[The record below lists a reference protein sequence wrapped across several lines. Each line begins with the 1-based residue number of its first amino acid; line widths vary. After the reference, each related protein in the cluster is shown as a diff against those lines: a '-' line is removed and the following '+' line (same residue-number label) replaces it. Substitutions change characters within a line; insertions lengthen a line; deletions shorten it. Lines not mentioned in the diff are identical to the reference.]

1 MKKNNLQRVAS
12 LVLAAVL
19 SASLLAGCKGS
30 SGTPSSGTGET
41 SAAGGTSAAG
51 AEGSSA
57 SAMAV
62 TMGMGSAWADL
73 IPYNGAS
80 GGYYS
85 QLVLGLLYDRLF
97 YLSMDGSVTPRN
109 AAGWEIADDRLSIV
123 FHLNKDAV
131 WSDGEPVTANDYVF
145 AARMITDPACTANHT
160 FMYSILTGV
169 DNSGKRTGTAEEI
182 GAEAVDDY
190 TLKYTFQGPISQDV
204 TFPSYLYL
212 YQPLPEHLLKDT
224 APADYVTNAL
234 WNNPVGSG
242 PLVFESTIAGSELV
256 MTSNQKYY
264 LGAPQFAKF
273 KITVMANSNM
283 ASALLAGDIDL
294 AYPPM
299 SVDDINSLEG
309 SANLNVA
316 HQEVATQPYML
327 MVNNLSY
334 TDPRIRQALNLAINR
349 EAICTMLQK
358 ATPLESPIMAGT
370 KYNDS
375 SITYKYDPEAA
386 KTLLEAAAADG
397 SIDLAKGITLHTPSG
412 AREKVANIMQQN
424 FEAVGLKTAIKVE
437 EAATMFAGFYDGTTE
452 MGLVNMTMQ
461 SNPMYLKS
469 MLTHESASFINWPD
483 STWDDYYTSF
493 MKAETDDER
502 VSIVKEMQ
510 KEWLEQEPIIFYAAT
525 YEDYACNK
533 RLGDDIG
540 LEDLGLGNIP
550 VWTWKTQE

>member
-1 MKKNNLQRVAS
+1 MKKNRIIRAAA
-12 LVLAAVL
+12 LALSVVL
-19 SASLLAGCKGS
+19 SATLVTACGGS
-30 SGTPSSGTGET
+30 SKSVSADKT
-41 SAAGGTSAAG
+41 S
-51 AEGSSA
+51 EGSVNGSNGTT
-57 SAMAV
+57 SDMVV

-109 AAGWEIADDRLSIV
+109 ADSWDIAEDRKSIV
-123 FHLNKDAV
+123 FHLNKNAV

-145 AARMITDPACTANHT
+145 AARMITDPSCTANHT

-169 DNSGKRTGTAEEI
+169 DTSGKQTGAKEEV

-204 TFPSYLYL
+204 TFPSYMYL
-212 YQPLPEHLLKDT
+212 YQPLPEHLLKDC
-224 APADYVTNAL
+224 APADYLSNAL
-234 WNNPVGSG
+234 WNSPVGSG
-242 PLVFESTIAGSELV
+242 PLVFESTIAGSELL
-256 MTSNQKYY
+256 MDSNKNYY
-264 LGAPQFAKF
+264 LGAPEFAKF

-283 ASALLAGDIDL
+283 ASSLLAGDIDL

-309 SANLNVA
+309 SDNLNVA
-316 HQEVATQPYML
+316 HQDVATQPYML

-334 TDPRIRQALNLAINR
+334 TDPRIRQALDLAIDR
-349 EAICTMLQK
+349 DAICTMLQK

-375 SITYKYDPEAA
+375 SITYKHDPEAA
-386 KTLLEAAAADG
+386 KKLFEEAAADG
-397 SIDLAKGITLHTPSG
+397 GLDLTKGVTLHTPAG
-412 AREKVANIMQQN
+412 IREKVANIMQQN
-424 FEAVGLKTAIKVE
+424 FEEAGLKTTIKVE

-469 MLTHESASFINWPD
+469 MLTHTSASFINWPD
-483 STWDDYYTSF
+483 STWDDYYDTF
-493 MKAETDDER
+493 MEAENEDDR
-502 VSIVKEMQ
+502 IAIVKDMQ
-510 KEWLEQEPIIFYAAT
+510 AKWLEQEPIIFYAAT
-525 YEDYACNK
+525 YEDYAFNK
-533 RLGDDIG
+533 RLGDAIG

-550 VWTWKTQE
+550 VWNWKIQN

>member
-1 MKKNNLQRVAS
+1 MKRNRLKRVAS

-30 SGTPSSGTGET
+30 SSTTQAGGT
-41 SAAGGTSAAG
+41 AAGGETSAAG
-51 AEGSSA
+51 AEGNATSDVV
-57 SAMAV
+57 V

-73 IPYNGAS
+73 IPYNAAS

-109 AAGWEIADDRLSIV
+109 AESWDIADDRLSIV

-131 WSDGEPVTANDYVF
+131 WSDGEAVTANDYVF
-145 AARMITDPACTANHT
+145 AAKMITDPECAVNHT

-169 DNSGKRTGTAEEI
+169 DSSGKRTGTADEV

-190 TLKYTFQGPISQDV
+190 TLKYTFQSPISQDV

-224 APADYVTNAL
+224 APADYLTNAL

-242 PLVFESTIAGSELV
+242 PLIFDSTIAGSELV

-264 LGAPQFAKF
+264 LGAPKFGKF

-309 SANLNVA
+309 AANLNVA
-316 HQEVATQPYML
+316 HQDVATQPYML
-327 MVNNLSY
+327 MVNNLCY
-334 TDPRIRQALNLAINR
+334 DDPRIRQALDMAIDR
-349 EAICTMLQK
+349 DAICTMLQK
-358 ATPLESPIMAGT
+358 ATPLESPIMTGT

-375 SITYKYDPEAA
+375 SIKPQYDPEAA
-386 KTLLEAAAADG
+386 KTLIEAAAADG
-397 SIDLAKGITLHTPSG
+397 KIDLAKGITLHTPSG

-424 FEAVGLKTAIKVE
+424 FETIGLKTTIKVE

-469 MLTHESASFINWPD
+469 MLTSESASFINWPD
-483 STWDDYYTSF
+483 STWDDYYSNF

-502 VSIVKEMQ
+502 VSIVMDMQ
-510 KEWLEQEPIIFYAAT
+510 KEWLDKQPIIFYAGT
-525 YEDYACNK
+525 YEDYAFNK
-533 RLGDDIG
+533 RLGDAIG
-540 LEDLGLGNIP
+540 LEDLGLGNLP
-550 VWTWKTQE
+550 VWTWNIQE

>member
-1 MKKNNLQRVAS
+1 MKKNNLRRAAS

-19 SASLLAGCKGS
+19 SASLLSGCKGS
-30 SGTPSSGTGET
+30 SGTPASGTGET
-41 SAAGGTSAAG
+41 SAAGGTSGAG

-109 AAGWEIADDRLSIV
+109 AGSWEIADDRLSIV

-131 WSDGEPVTANDYVF
+131 WSDGEAVTANDYVF
-145 AARMITDPACTANHT
+145 AARMITDPACTVNHT

-169 DNSGKRTGTAEEI
+169 DSSGKRTGAAEET

-224 APADYVTNAL
+224 APADYVTNTL

-264 LGAPQFAKF
+264 LGAPKFAKF

-316 HQEVATQPYML
+316 HQEVAAQPYML

-334 TDPRIRQALNLAINR
+334 TDPRIRQALSLAINR

-386 KTLLEAAAADG
+386 KTLLDAAAADG
-397 SIDLAKGITLHTPSG
+397 SIDLTKGITLHTPSG
-412 AREKVANIMQQN
+412 AREKVANVMQQN
-424 FEAVGLKTAIKVE
+424 FEAIGLKTTIKVE

-469 MLTHESASFINWPD
+469 QLTNESSSFINWPD

-502 VSIVKEMQ
+502 VSIVKDMQ
-510 KEWLEQEPIIFYAAT
+510 KEWLEQEPVIFYAAT
-525 YEDYACNK
+525 YEDFAFNK
-533 RLGDDIG
+533 RLGDAIG

-550 VWTWKTQE
+550 VWTWETQE